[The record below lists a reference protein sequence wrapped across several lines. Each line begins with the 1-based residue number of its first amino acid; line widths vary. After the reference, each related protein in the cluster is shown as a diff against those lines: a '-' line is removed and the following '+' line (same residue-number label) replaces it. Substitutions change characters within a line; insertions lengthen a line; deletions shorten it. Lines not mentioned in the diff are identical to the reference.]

1 MEISEAPRFI
11 VEKRK
16 LKPRKLAVKV
26 AAKLTKKRKKYDES
40 KGDLGTP
47 EFRAR
52 MLEADLAAMTEAE
65 QKQYFSGHRGTL
77 KAGVTLE
84 ARERSSTGH
93 VEKQGAR
100 IETQLPHDRYKVR
113 GQLDPD
119 NSWRNLMLWE
129 SAERL
134 RRDFEQ
140 AGLASKTCSSFE
152 PRVTGGKREWEGDK
166 QVAALVRYKKAMN
179 KLGISMRSPIYYICI
194 AGEFADSWARRNGM
208 VPQAGLAIL
217 RLALGELADFYGL
230 AKNPVD
236 DNVTLK
242 V

>member
-1 MEISEAPRFI
+1 MLASETPKFL

-26 AAKLTKKRKKYDES
+26 AAKLTKERKKYDQS

-52 MLEADLAAMTEAE
+52 MLERDLAAMTEAE
-65 QKQYFSGHRGTL
+65 QKQYFSGHRGTM

-93 VEKQGAR
+93 MQKRGAR
-100 IETQLPHDRYKVR
+100 VETQLPHDRYKVR
-113 GQLDPD
+113 NQLDPD
-119 NSWRNLMLWE
+119 DDWRNLMLWE

-140 AGLASKTCSSFE
+140 AGLASRTCSSFE
-152 PRVTGGKREWEGDK
+152 PRVAGGKREWESDK
-166 QVAALVRYKKAMN
+166 QVAALLRYKKAMN
-179 KLGISMRSPIYYICI
+179 TLGISMRSPIYYICV

-208 VPQAGLAIL
+208 PPQAGLSIL
-217 RLALGELADFYGL
+217 QLALSELAHFYGL
-230 AKNPVD
+230 VKNHVD
-236 DNVTLK
+236 SNITLK
-242 V
+242 I